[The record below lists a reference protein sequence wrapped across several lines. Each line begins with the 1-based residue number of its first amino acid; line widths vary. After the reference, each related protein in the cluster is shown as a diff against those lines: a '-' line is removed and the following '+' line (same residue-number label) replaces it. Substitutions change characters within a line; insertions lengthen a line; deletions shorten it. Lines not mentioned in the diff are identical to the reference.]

1 MQKREI
7 AIYLLVAASS
17 LFLMSYVVHMMIGG
31 LVTEETQINITIGV
45 LVFWTLGLTALGWDI
60 AKKRRGK

>member
-17 LFLMSYVVHMMIGG
+17 LFLTSYVVHMLIGG
-31 LVTEETQINITIGV
+31 LVSAEMQTNITIGV
-45 LVFWTLGLTALGWDI
+45 LIFWTIGLTALGWDI
-60 AKKRRGK
+60 AKKRRSK